1 MISNFRFILTSHT
14 EYSNIYLLQVEFDVV
29 FPIFV
34 RCRILWLSFFRT
46 QERDEDH
53 CRKRLWSE
61 QKRKYISEI
70 QSWQKILNRG
80 ESEIGPFA
88 TDDPEI
94 DEGDE
99 LDTDVI
105 LELQVQ
111 VEFLED
117 RVKRLE
123 KEAET
128 ADQMRVH

>member
-1 MISNFRFILTSHT
+1 MKIA
-14 EYSNIYLLQVEFDVV
+14 LLQ
-29 FPIFV
+29 
-34 RCRILWLSFFRT
+34 
-46 QERDEDH
+46 
-53 CRKRLWSE
+53 E

-111 VEFLED
+111 GEFLED
-117 RVKRLE
+117 HVKRLE

-128 ADQMRVH
+128 ADQMHV